1 MSEISSLNRNFP
13 EKINKKLNSFNIKA
27 LIEDYKNMKKSIFV
41 LINNFKISRPNYFQY
56 LHLIIS
62 NNPT

>member
-13 EKINKKLNSFNIKA
+13 EEINKKLNSFNIKA
-27 LIEDYKNMKKSIFV
+27 LIEDYKNMKKAIFV

-56 LHLIIS
+56 LQLIIS